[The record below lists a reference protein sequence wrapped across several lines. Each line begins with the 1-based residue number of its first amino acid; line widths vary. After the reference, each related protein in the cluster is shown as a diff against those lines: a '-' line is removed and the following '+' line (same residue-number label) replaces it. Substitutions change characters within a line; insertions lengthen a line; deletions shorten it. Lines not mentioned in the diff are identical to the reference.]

1 MMIVEFRDLVV
12 RRVTRRIKKNRV
24 YIIVPPPY
32 IRAAGSDNRTLTHRR
47 PSTIFYLNRLKFLRS
62 QNYIYEILIRL
73 FVYIGFFFLGLI
85 KKYNFL
91 VSQITILFYL

>member
-1 MMIVEFRDLVV
+1 MMIAEFRDLAV

-62 QNYIYEILIRL
+62 QNYIYEILRL
-73 FVYIGFFFLGLI
+73 FVYIGFFFFLGLI

-91 VSQITILFYL
+91 VSQFYFIYRY